1 MSTRDGSQM
10 KLGDVL
16 PDGRRVLEIVD
27 GVPILSRRPARPSLA
42 PLQEGDRVVYESQV
56 YVVDRVGAASAT
68 LIEEEGQVKQ
78 VTSACRTVSKVVKGQ
93 RIRYKAPLDTPEV
106 RTIRQ
111 ARRKVQVS
119 NVAQLDPAPPPAPAP
134 APPPAP
140 APAPAP
146 PPAPRKSVSQCLC
159 GCGRP
164 TAKTF
169 APGHDARFYGWLRR
183 LVDGRTE
190 WGHLNQ
196 AVRDYVGTPAHAA
209 GILAKHGKED

>member
-119 NVAQLDPAPPPAPAP
+119 NVAQLDPAPPPAP
-134 APPPAP
+134 
-140 APAPAP
+140 
-146 PPAPRKSVSQCLC
+146 RKSVSQCLC